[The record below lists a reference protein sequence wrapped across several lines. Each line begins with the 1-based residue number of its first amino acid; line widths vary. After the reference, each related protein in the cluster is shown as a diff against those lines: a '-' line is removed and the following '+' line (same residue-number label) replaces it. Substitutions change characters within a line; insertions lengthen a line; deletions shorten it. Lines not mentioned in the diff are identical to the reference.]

1 MSTVTHEPFRDAA
14 AIDISLGDDVA
25 AANDVRGDVREDVRL
40 DDYFGRRIEEDRTW
54 TIYHVYTG
62 VPAFSDGMGMTGLS
76 RTDATRG
83 MRLLNSPTQNT
94 GRIERSSRRRS
105 TTVSRLSCGQPGA
118 GPPVCH
124 GTESSGDLLKR
135 RNPSAKPR

>member
-1 MSTVTHEPFRDAA
+1 MSTVTHEPVRDAA
-14 AIDISLGDDVA
+14 AIEISLGDDIA
-25 AANDVRGDVREDVRL
+25 AANEALEDVRL

-83 MRLLNSPTQNT
+83 MRLLNSRHAEHRAHREKQQAVQHN
-94 GRIERSSRRRS
+94 
-105 TTVSRLSCGQPGA
+105 RLSTFLRAAWRKTA
-118 GPPVCH
+118 GLPWH
-124 GTESSGDLLKR
+124 
-135 RNPSAKPR
+135 

>member
-14 AIDISLGDDVA
+14 AIDISLGDDDVAA

-83 MRLLNSPTQNT
+83 MRLLNSRHAEHRAHREKQQATQHN
-94 GRIERSSRRRS
+94 
-105 TTVSRLSCGQPGA
+105 RLSAFLRAAWRRTA
-118 GPPVCH
+118 G
-124 GTESSGDLLKR
+124 L
-135 RNPSAKPR
+135 PRH